1 MKKAIA
7 TLLASAML
15 MLLLTACV
23 ALTPAEPPEQ
33 TSNLERI
40 AELAAKSYSS
50 ITLDVTTVTDGVRL
64 SASYTLTQDRVSYSI
79 EKLNTVPTDGT
90 AAGLSPSY
98 KTTLTGE
105 AVIENGVLKTLDGEA
120 VDLPSYDELRGG
132 FRFDESNFSGVVDA
146 ASSYKAN
153 IARPSDFFGASVEMI
168 DPKITVK
175 YTAEALSEIKIT
187 YRTDRASVETL
198 YTFVK

>member
-33 TSNLERI
+33 TSNVERI

-79 EKLNTVPTDGT
+79 EKLNTFPTDGN
-90 AAGLSPSY
+90 AAELSPSY

-132 FRFDESNFSGVVDA
+132 FHFDESNFKNVVDSA
-146 ASSYKAN
+146 TSFQADVIS
-153 IARPSDFFGASVEMI
+153 PSGFFGASVNVSNLKVSVSYSESAITQI
-168 DPKITVK
+168 D
-175 YTAEALSEIKIT
+175 LSYQTERSAVQT
-187 YRTDRASVETL
+187 Q
-198 YTFVK
+198 YTFRQ